1 MKKLLIV
8 LLVVGMLITPL
19 FAQGAKEEKKVDKLV
34 IYSGAAED
42 EAEALTKKFNEL
54 HPEINVS
61 IIRAGSGE
69 LVNRIY
75 SEQPRPA
82 GDILL
87 MIAKENMELA
97 YDYLAP
103 YKSVNHDKIDASV
116 RDNADVPRFY
126 GSSMPLQAIMINTN
140 LLKAA
145 DRPVAWSDL
154 TQAKYRGEIILA
166 NPALSG
172 SAYAQLYML
181 ANLYGMEYMAALA
194 KNAVFTASSTTGPE
208 SVARGEYAIT
218 VTGESNIGKYIG
230 EGAPVTYVY
239 PAEGTGARFDATGII
254 ANGPNFEAAKLFMDF
269 ITSLDGYEIIRTTR
283 NRRVVTT
290 ELPGPANLPALG
302 EIKLFPYDDL
312 EAAALKEQL
321 VTEFSN
327 LL

>member
-42 EAEALTKKFNEL
+42 EAEALMKKFNEL

-145 DRPVAWSDL
+145 
-154 TQAKYRGEIILA
+154 
-166 NPALSG
+166 
-172 SAYAQLYML
+172 
-181 ANLYGMEYMAALA
+181 
-194 KNAVFTASSTTGPE
+194 
-208 SVARGEYAIT
+208 
-218 VTGESNIGKYIG
+218 
-230 EGAPVTYVY
+230 
-239 PAEGTGARFDATGII
+239 
-254 ANGPNFEAAKLFMDF
+254 
-269 ITSLDGYEIIRTTR
+269 
-283 NRRVVTT
+283 
-290 ELPGPANLPALG
+290 
-302 EIKLFPYDDL
+302 
-312 EAAALKEQL
+312 
-321 VTEFSN
+321 
-327 LL
+327 

>member
-8 LLVVGMLITPL
+8 LLVFGVLFTPI
-19 FAQGAKEEKKVDKLV
+19 FAQGTKEEKKVDKLV
-34 IYSGAAED
+34 IYSAAAED
-42 EAEALTKKFNEL
+42 EAEALTKKFNSL
-54 HPEINVS
+54 HPEITVS

-87 MIAKENMELA
+87 MIAKENMELS
-97 YDYLAP
+97 YEYLAP
-103 YKSVNHDKIDASV
+103 YKSANHDKIDASV
-116 RDNADVPRFY
+116 RDNADVPRYY

-140 LLKAA
+140 LLKPA
-145 DRPVAWSDL
+145 DRPVAWKDL
-154 TQAKYRGEIILA
+154 TNPKYKGEIILA

-181 ANLYGMEYMAALA
+181 SHLYGMSYMGELA
-194 KNAVFTASSTTGPE
+194 KNAVFPASSTAGPE

-239 PAEGTGARFDATGII
+239 PSEGTGARFDATGII
-254 ANGPNFEAAKLFMDF
+254 ANGPNPEAAKIFMDF
-269 ITSLDGYEIIRTTR
+269 ITSIDAYEIIRTTR

-327 LL
+327 LM